1 MGGGLKRKR
10 IEICTNK
17 LIEKQV
23 YLVGF
28 EPLPTQVK
36 VKLLVRD
43 IDRNNQSRYLMN
55 NNFLIFTRKLWSG
68 YTANS

>member
-10 IEICTNK
+10 IEICTNRF
-17 LIEKQV
+17 IEMQV
-23 YLVGF
+23 YLDGF
-28 EPLPTQVK
+28 EPLPTQ
-36 VKLLVRD
+36 LVRD